1 MDEWIKRKETHNTF
15 FLIQPFN
22 LMAELKRMKSK
33 NYKTTYAFILQLS
46 MPNSRNLSWRYIMK
60 INSSMPRI
68 ITKMIWVL

>member
-1 MDEWIKRKETHNTF
+1 MDEWIKRKETHNAF

-46 MPNSRNLSWRYIMK
+46 MPNSRNLS
-60 INSSMPRI
+60 
-68 ITKMIWVL
+68 